1 MRALLAAAIVA
12 VGVGA
17 LGASNA
23 LASPANGA
31 AIVKAADEASQLS
44 RWPAVAVAAGTA
56 GRAADAG
63 AIERTNPQ
71 AHRSLTAGQGPMRS
85 SAGVSRRIRQ
95 DSACVT
101 ASAVNLICISQGL
114 GPSFRPPV
122 NTVREHRLQ
131 QGARSCA
138 RHRSI

>member
-17 LGASNA
+17 LSASNA
-23 LASPANGA
+23 LASAANGA
-31 AIVKAADEASQLS
+31 AIAKAADETSQVV
-44 RWPAVAVAAGTA
+44 AVAAAGTA

-85 SAGVSRRIRQ
+85 SAGVSPAYSPR
-95 DSACVT
+95 
-101 ASAVNLICISQGL
+101 
-114 GPSFRPPV
+114 
-122 NTVREHRLQ
+122 
-131 QGARSCA
+131 
-138 RHRSI
+138 

>member
-56 GRAADAG
+56 VRAADAV
-63 AIERTNPQ
+63 AIERKICK
-71 AHRSLTAGQGPMRS
+71 RIGP
-85 SAGVSRRIRQ
+85 
-95 DSACVT
+95 
-101 ASAVNLICISQGL
+101 
-114 GPSFRPPV
+114 
-122 NTVREHRLQ
+122 
-131 QGARSCA
+131 
-138 RHRSI
+138 